1 MTLTPKN
8 VIVSA
13 VMIRILLIYW
23 LSCYETAQH
32 LTLTDHILR
41 MRIIVI
47 RPTQKLIRK
56 IADVS
61 ALQTDPTAD
70 LARSKF
76 LKEAES
82 AYETARSQPLLV
94 AVSYLIFPHLG
105 VHTSNDLVPHA
116 WK

>member
-1 MTLTPKN
+1 MLRTVDFLEELMTK
-8 VIVSA
+8 
-13 VMIRILLIYW
+13 
-23 LSCYETAQH
+23 H

-41 MRIIVI
+41 MKIIII

-56 IADVS
+56 IADVG

-82 AYETARSQPLLV
+82 AYEAARSQPLLV
-94 AVSYLIFPHLG
+94 AVSHIILSSPYQLG
-105 VHTSNDLVPHA
+105 VQF
-116 WK
+116 